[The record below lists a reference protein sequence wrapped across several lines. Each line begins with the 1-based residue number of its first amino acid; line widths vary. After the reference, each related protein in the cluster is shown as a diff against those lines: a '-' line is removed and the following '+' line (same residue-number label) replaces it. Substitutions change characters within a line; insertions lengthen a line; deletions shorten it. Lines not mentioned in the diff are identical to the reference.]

1 MNQNRAI
8 EDFTGNK
15 DDEIVTIATS
25 VIEGLTTNPNF
36 IFTTQLTDLVSAV
49 STYSTKLG
57 LVKTGNNTAATAKD
71 NAKVIVEV
79 KLAVISRAVNLQA
92 HGDLIKLQSSGLPLV
107 AFDIG
112 GMPDVIKHSKNGYL
126 TTPFNCEEFACNIAS
141 ALNNRDK
148 LGRYSRLL
156 AFNNFSID
164 IFNKEIKKI
173 GELNDSY

>member
-107 AFDIG
+107 
-112 GMPDVIKHSKNGYL
+112 
-126 TTPFNCEEFACNIAS
+126 
-141 ALNNRDK
+141 K
-148 LGRYSRLL
+148 LPSHHFMEPPIHFKVER
-156 AFNNFSID
+156 
-164 IFNKEIKKI
+164 
-173 GELNDSY
+173 